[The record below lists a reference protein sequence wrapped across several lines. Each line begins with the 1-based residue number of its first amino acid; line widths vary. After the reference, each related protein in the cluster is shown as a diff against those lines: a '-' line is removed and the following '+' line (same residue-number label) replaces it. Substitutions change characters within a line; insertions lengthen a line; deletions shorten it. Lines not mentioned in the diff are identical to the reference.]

1 MFEVISI
8 RRQNSIGPQP
18 MDLGFISEILL
29 FYGRVRLLA
38 DAGMIQQLA
47 AACGPE
53 DFVSVVRSGRLEI
66 SFLEN
71 GLGVR
76 SDNVGTPHEVHMPS
90 TYKILRHSEMQEAL
104 PRIFRELTGKSGRGR
119 RLAAALAPHLH
130 KLEFGPEVPQAA
142 QSDYAD
148 AKFMARCAIEI
159 LRHVAPAYQ
168 APADAHFEVT
178 PAGDKFRVDT
188 NIDFLAATASHK
200 ATFGADA
207 GPITA
212 PYILSALLNADGDL
226 HLAGLFSTELAT
238 DPLGEALI
246 AAKCPELIVGR
257 LKRASD
263 IQLFEELV
271 LERGGAIREAVNS
284 GERTFTDML
293 KLLDSADR
301 FREWLQKQQPSVD
314 LVSAYY
320 RDVTAET
327 WASKLPVK
335 LMKWA
340 VAVGI
345 GVAVGGLGA
354 EGVAMTAG
362 LGAADQ
368 FLVERIAAG
377 WRPNQF
383 VEDKLKPFAK

>member
-1 MFEVISI
+1 
-8 RRQNSIGPQP
+8 
-18 MDLGFISEILL
+18 MDLGFISELLL

-38 DAGMIQQLA
+38 DAGMLQQLA

-53 DFVSVVRSGRLEI
+53 NFVSVVKSGRLEV

-76 SDNVGTPHEVHMPS
+76 SDNVGTPQEVHMPS
-90 TYKILRHSEMQEAL
+90 TYKILRHSEMQDSL
-104 PRIFRELTGKSGRGR
+104 PRIFREITGKSGRGR

-148 AKFMARCAIEI
+148 DKFMARSAVEI
-159 LRHVAPAYQ
+159 LRHVAPDYQ
-168 APADAHFEVT
+168 APTDAKFEVS
-178 PAGDKFRVDT
+178 PAGDKFLVDT
-188 NIDFLAATASHK
+188 NLDFVAATANHK
-200 ATFGADA
+200 SIFGSDA
-207 GPITA
+207 GPITPA
-212 PYILSALLNADGDL
+212 YILSVLLNADGDL
-226 HLAGLFSTELAT
+226 HLAGLFASELAT

-246 AAKCPELIVGR
+246 AAKCRELIVGR
-257 LKRASD
+257 LRRAAD
-263 IQLFEELV
+263 IELFEQLV
-271 LERGGAIREAVNS
+271 LERGGAIREVVNS
-284 GERTFTDML
+284 GERTFTDVL
-293 KLLDSADR
+293 RLLESADR

-320 RDVTAET
+320 RDATAET
-327 WASKLPVK
+327 WASKLPAKV
-335 LMKWA
+335 MRWA
-340 VAVGI
+340 IAVGV

-354 EGVAMTAG
+354 EGVAITAG

-377 WRPNQF
+377 WRPTQF
-383 VEDKLKPFAK
+383 VENKLRPFTN